1 MSTAAPKPTQADL
14 LNWLTDQM
22 VKLQLEEP
30 TSPLKSERG
39 KDIDSKPE
47 SNVQAY
53 PLKSDSDTHS
63 TPHKVDEGI
72 VASPAK
78 IDSDTHSTP
87 HKVIDDIVASPAKID
102 SGSHSTPHKV
112 VDADI
117 GSTLR
122 KRGLTEADIEA
133 LKRVLEQLKD
143 STVEERADAAHAAKV
158 DCYGW

>member
-14 LNWLTDQM
+14 LKWLTDQM

-39 KDIDSKPE
+39 KDIGSKTR
-47 SNVQAY
+47 SNVLAY
-53 PLKSDSDTHS
+53 PLKSDPDTHS
-63 TPHKVDEGI
+63 TPHKV
-72 VASPAK
+72 V
-78 IDSDTHSTP
+78 
-87 HKVIDDIVASPAKID
+87 DDIVASPAKID

-112 VDADI
+112 VDAGI

-122 KRGLTEADIEA
+122 KRGMTEADIEA

-143 STVEERADAAHAAKV
+143 STVEEPADAAYAAKV
-158 DCYGW
+158 DCYVW

>member
-14 LNWLTDQM
+14 LKWLTDQM

-47 SNVQAY
+47 SNVLAY

-63 TPHKVDEGI
+63 TPHKI
-72 VASPAK
+72 V
-78 IDSDTHSTP
+78 
-87 HKVIDDIVASPAKID
+87 DDIVASPAKID